1 MRTGAVSRILKSMF
15 EPLPR
20 PSETALRHSA
30 GTAAQRDTQAHHKQ
44 AASKRSAQPTDTFQF
59 STPMLYLYSKQ
70 QVSNTQAASRRNHT
84 RASSKQPHD
93 ELPTNKTVSQ
103 TLQSKHPV
111 TQPSNLTQ
119 YARSSTQDRD
129 ATSKRK
135 QLSSTRANAR
145 NTAHKQHKHTQAR
158 STQTSKQHTN
168 TNSHT
173 QATGTQD
180 ATINKHT
187 QSHARAVSEQDETE
201 HPP

>member
-1 MRTGAVSRILKSMF
+1 MNHSQDHLRQLYATAQAQ
-15 EPLPR
+15 PH
-20 PSETALRHSA
+20 SETRKPITSK
-30 GTAAQRDTQAHHKQ
+30 QQAN
-44 AASKRSAQPTDTFQF
+44 AQPTDTFQF

-119 YARSSTQDRD
+119 YARSSTQDRY

-168 TNSHT
+168 TNSHIHVIQHT
-173 QATGTQD
+173 QATGGPGRNNQQ
-180 ATINKHT
+180 A
-187 QSHARAVSEQDETE
+187 HAITCKGNQRTR
-201 HPP
+201 